1 VKTDDTL
8 VMMTWDLIKV
18 GSVCGGVSS
27 FMSSSVILLMVK
39 GLEAE
44 AVFLVYYL
52 LACCLMHVSGILA
65 SCTNRFGV
73 INLPRGY
80 GFPF

>member
-52 LACCLMHVSGILA
+52 LACCLMHVSGILDLVLIVSA
-65 SCTNRFGV
+65 LLIYRRATDS
-73 INLPRGY
+73 
-80 GFPF
+80 PF